1 MSNAER
7 MNSKNLGLA
16 GIVFII
22 IYISR
27 LIFIKLYAVD
37 VPWSDQWDQEI
48 ELIYFK
54 IIDGSISLADFWAQ
68 ANEHRI
74 VLTKL
79 LNIVAYKLSGDQ
91 FNQVNALYL
100 QAIIYAL
107 IPAFLVYFINKEELS
122 FKKTFI
128 VLAIFFPVIDWENLY
143 WSYQSQVYFSIVFS
157 FLGITLCSKEKIP
170 TLSLILVIVLA
181 GLSNGAAF
189 YIPFLAAISSVLF
202 GLKEPKRIL
211 LFRNFT
217 LWLLVCFICYKVFSV
232 PTPWHDKYKV
242 NSFELFFN
250 ASKDFLSWPR
260 GFGYIL
266 ILVMIYKAAQV
277 LKRMIFDKIE
287 PSQKEKIGILL
298 TIWFMIFLL
307 SAIYT
312 RAGLREIPNRYYIY
326 YLLGFS
332 SLFFYKYH
340 LSTGT
345 KVIAFTV
352 VSFFLIDKSILHF
365 NDWIKFSDMKKRHQE
380 NFIETLKMVK
390 ANPQI
395 TKEMVLENIKKVEIP
410 YCGFPIYTY
419 EKPTEI
425 LYDKRSLILFK
436 YLIE

>member
-1 MSNAER
+1 MAG
-7 MNSKNLGLA
+7 KIGLS
-16 GIVFII
+16 GLVFSI
-22 IYISR
+22 IYLSR
-27 LIFIKLYAVD
+27 LLFIKLYAVD

-54 IIDGSISLADFWAQ
+54 IMDGSISFADFWAQ

-79 LNIVAYKLSGDQ
+79 LNVFAYKLSGDQ
-91 FNQVNALYL
+91 FNQINALYL

-107 IPAFLVYFINKEELS
+107 IPSFLVYFINKEELS
-122 FKKTFI
+122 LKKTFI
-128 VLAIFFPVIDWENLY
+128 VLAIFLPVLDWENLY

-157 FLGITLCSKEKIP
+157 FLGIALCSKEKIP
-170 TLSLILVIVLA
+170 TFLLILVIIFA

-189 YIPFLAAISSVLF
+189 YIPFLAAIASVF
-202 GLKEPKRIL
+202 FRLKEPRRII
-211 LFRNFT
+211 LFRNFM
-217 LWLLVCFICYKVFSV
+217 LWLLVSFISYKVFSV

-242 NSFELFFN
+242 DSLELFVN

-266 ILVMIYKAAQV
+266 ILVMIYKSAQV
-277 LKRMIFDKIE
+277 LKRMIWDKAE
-287 PSQKEKIGILL
+287 PSQKEKIGFLL
-298 TIWFMIFLL
+298 TVWFMIFLL

-326 YLLGFS
+326 YLLGFT
-332 SLFFYKYH
+332 SLLFYNYH
-340 LSTGT
+340 FSKKT
-345 KVIAFTV
+345 KMIAFAAI
-352 VSFFLIDKSILHF
+352 SFFLIDKSILHF

-380 NFIETLKMVK
+380 NFIETLKIIK
-390 ANPQI
+390 TNPHI
-395 TKEMVLENIKKVEIP
+395 TKDMVLENIKKVEIP

-425 LYDKRSLILFK
+425 LYDKRSLFLFK